1 MRRAALGAAV
11 RHHPSGVVVRLG
23 ASWSNATSVCFSDPG
38 VSPGRDSDDVDERRG
53 RSCGAAAAGSPEPTR
68 SIVEQLRGAY
78 GVISLHRLRQPAVE
92 DRGRGIGVL
101 EHGHAAG
108 TGLAPGNAPNPDRCR
123 RRGTPLHS
131 GAGSRPGS
139 RYRCWWSLC
148 RAFTSGWTG
157 GISVRSNSS
166 TYSACSRSAAAS
178 GTVMRLFSD
187 PSHGTFRVAGSPG
200 ATTGPPRRRVSV
212 FQAVAVLTGLS
223 LCGSRMRQ
231 VEPPGSMFLPVF
243 TATYSSRSSHLKL
256 VLPPCRMGPGCRAP
270 VQDPSSRHIRLRPWS
285 SAVGSFPLREG
296 AECLRGGWPISL
308 ARAA

>member
-123 RRGTPLHS
+123 CGTPLHS

-231 VEPPGSMFLPVF
+231 VEPPGSMSFQSSPRRTHLVPHTSSSSSPRAEWARVVGPPSRIPHRVTSGSDRGRRRSDRF
-243 TATYSSRSSHLKL
+243 RFAKRRMSSRS
-256 VLPPCRMGPGCRAP
+256 
-270 VQDPSSRHIRLRPWS
+270 
-285 SAVGSFPLREG
+285 
-296 AECLRGGWPISL
+296 WPISL